1 MNVPRIKRVST
12 SHTFIFLSSLLG
24 IVVFLYL
31 LTPRTQIEGSVNLH
45 FANSF
50 VAVIVFLQGIFLLK
64 IVWRSELRAGEGSLP
79 FAWTYL
85 AIQHLMFGFGGLLVS
100 IFSQNYIY
108 NNDQGDFSWDQAVLP
123 FLIAHAV
130 SMNVGLWGVLAAT
143 RGRGGRR
150 SSAQEYERRT
160 SRWNVWSWDDT
171 RVICYITLALHSIV
185 WLFIVPIHTKL
196 PDSVNYVAYGL
207 AETLNASY
215 VIWGLSWAGCRSKPL
230 FIVYNVFIVMV
241 SMLMGQR
248 GEALVPLVLFGIGY
262 MVSPVGQ
269 RWNWRVAVR
278 WAPWA
283 LPLILFCFWIS
294 LAAEDMRHHFTRGS
308 LESVGDAAA
317 RLESMISGNNDDIY
331 YAVGSGEDL
340 NGPFRIGSRL
350 FELSGMDVISRTP
363 GDVPFWGWNATD
375 TSVLLT
381 GLLPLKLNSNATY
394 NSDPNAGVLFLQ
406 TYGWSNVDPSKGNAM
421 PATLVGDSWRRFG
434 WTGIILVYFCALW
447 IMAKVTILFR
457 SSPSRPGMA
466 LFSAAMLSYNFV
478 AYDSDMIYLVNST
491 PRRVLITAAYVGGV
505 LAISTVFGVAARVG
519 RKSRRR
525 RSVMASP
532 GVASPAAY

>member
-1 MNVPRIKRVST
+1 MNILPTKRVST
-12 SHTFIFLSSLLG
+12 SHFFIFLSSLLG
-24 IVVFLYL
+24 IVVFVYL
-31 LTPRTQIEGSVNLH
+31 LTPRGQIEGSVNLH

-50 VAVIVFLQGIFLLK
+50 VASIVFLQGIFLLK
-64 IVWRSELRAGEGSLP
+64 VVWRREMRAGEGSLP

-100 IFSQNYIY
+100 FFSQNYIY

-130 SMNVGLWGVLAAT
+130 SMNVGLLGVMAAT
-143 RGRGGRR
+143 RLRGSRR

-160 SRWNVWSWDDT
+160 SRWNVWTWNDT
-171 RVICYITLALHSIV
+171 RIICYITLALHSIV

-215 VIWGLSWAGCRSKPL
+215 IMWGLSWAGCKSKPL

-248 GEALVPLVLFGIGY
+248 GEALIPLVLFGIGY
-262 MVSPVGQ
+262 IVSPAGQ
-269 RWNWRVAVR
+269 RLNWRMAVK

-283 LPLILFCFWIS
+283 LPLMLFCFWIS

-308 LESVGDAAA
+308 LEGVGDAAA

-363 GDVPFWGWNATD
+363 SDVPFWGWGPTD

-381 GLLPLKLNSNATY
+381 GLLPLKLNTDATY

-421 PATLVGDSWRRFG
+421 PATMVGDSWRRFG
-434 WTGIILVYFCALW
+434 WTGIILVYFCVLW
-447 IMAKVTILFR
+447 VMARVTILFR
-457 SSPSRPGMA
+457 TSPWRPGLA
-466 LFSAAMLSYNFV
+466 LFSAAMLAYNLT

-491 PRRVLITAAYVGGV
+491 PRRLLITAVYVGGV
-505 LAISTVFGVAARVG
+505 LALSTVFGVAVRTG

-525 RSVMASP
+525 RSVMAP
-532 GVASPAAY
+532 PEVATPAAY